1 MHCREALKE
10 YSDVVCAFALLG
22 LHRVGRTGRFGTYGI
37 CVAFVNKQELT
48 NLQAFMEES
57 SGKLAE
63 PLPDPVPKDWY
74 TYQLKDAEE
83 EMAFERLLQAPVV
96 PEPLR
101 HFQDEPEHWVDPMQS
116 ATDGPPLDWWRDWMG
131 MRDDIWNTWDPYE
144 FDAKSFQDTSA
155 CDLDSVVYSEECF
168 PTGQLLWSRDADG
181 SVVSDPVDLIEEAQ
195 DENCEESTGSET
207 ISAHSTCPSP
217 LPGISESP
225 EQRGEKEHRPSDFE
239 ALSIGPVAMDTTNM
253 AHPSFVATDSIAIG
267 NSGAK
272 TACLERKDGHSPVGL
287 ESSVHLVEPPLPVD
301 CSVPQAQSQPSA
313 PLSPWVQHSQW
324 LQMCSHW
331 QAAQSE
337 NLNTWYAAYRDWHTQ
352 YSQWCA
358 MYIDA
363 QVLTNNKKSGICN
376 KAQSDRQPEESKAE

>member
-1 MHCREALKE
+1 
-10 YSDVVCAFALLG
+10 
-22 LHRVGRTGRFGTYGI
+22 
-37 CVAFVNKQELT
+37 
-48 NLQAFMEES
+48 
-57 SGKLAE
+57 
-63 PLPDPVPKDWY
+63 
-74 TYQLKDAEE
+74 
-83 EMAFERLLQAPVV
+83 
-96 PEPLR
+96 
-101 HFQDEPEHWVDPMQS
+101 
-116 ATDGPPLDWWRDWMG
+116 MG

-168 PTGQLLWSRDADG
+168 PTGQFLWSRDADG

-217 LPGISESP
+217 LPGISESS
-225 EQRGEKEHRPSDFE
+225 EQRGEKEHK
-239 ALSIGPVAMDTTNM
+239 A
-253 AHPSFVATDSIAIG
+253 
-267 NSGAK
+267 
-272 TACLERKDGHSPVGL
+272 ACLEREDGHSPVGL
-287 ESSVHLVEPPLPVD
+287 ESSVHLAEPPLPVD
-301 CSVPQAQSQPSA
+301 CSVPQVQSQPSA
-313 PLSPWVQHSQW
+313 PLSPWVQHSEW

-331 QAAQSE
+331 QAAQAE

-363 QVLTNNKKSGICN
+363 QVLTNNNRSGICN